1 MRDCLSKGKKTFKSI
16 DKLLYQWQT
25 RDDIQKTGLS
35 ATSDKWD
42 KNIEET
48 LKIAKAKWID
58 D

>member
-1 MRDCLSKGKKTFKSI
+1 MPFHGKKTFRAI
-16 DKLLYQWQT
+16 DKLLLQWQT
-25 RDDIQKTGLS
+25 RDDIEKAGVS
-35 ATSDKWD
+35 GASDKWD